1 MKTATIIILV
11 LILLIIISSVC
22 VYFFFKTKVEN
33 FSMKIFGTKN
43 IFEGFKE
50 QELEY
55 QTTPKSVSSLD
66 SVLKPRILKDFPS
79 INFDELTS
87 LVENAITLYY
97 ESLEKK
103 KLQKIKNANSTLNNK
118 ITLLI
123 EELQEKKVSFSNM
136 KIHKTVINSYHNNKG
151 SCIITFQTS
160 LEYIKEEDSSK
171 IKFQERLNTDLIYV
185 YDEKEV
191 KDTYGVS
198 LNCKNCGAPIKN
210 LGNKYCTYCGT
221 GIVEHT
227 TKVWKVND
235 IYEK

>member
-66 SVLKPRILKDFPS
+66 SVLKPRIIKDFPS
-79 INFDELTS
+79 INFDELTTM
-87 LVENAITLYY
+87 VENAISLYY
-97 ESLEKK
+97 ESIEKK
-103 KLQKIKNANSTLNNK
+103 KLQKIKNANDNLNNK
-118 ITLLI
+118 INLII
-123 EELQEKKVSFSNM
+123 EETQNNKLSFSNI
-136 KIHKTVINSYHNNKG
+136 KFHKTVINSYHNNKG

-160 LEYIKEEDSSK
+160 LEYLKKENNVSNK
-171 IKFQERLNTDLIYV
+171 IQERINTDLIYV
-185 YDEKEV
+185 YDEK
-191 KDTYGVS
+191 DLNGTYGVS
-198 LNCKNCGAPIKN
+198 LNCKNCGAPIKK
-210 LGNKYCTYCGT
+210 LGSKYCSYCGT
-221 GIVEHT
+221 GIVEYT
-227 TKVWKVND
+227 TKVWKIND